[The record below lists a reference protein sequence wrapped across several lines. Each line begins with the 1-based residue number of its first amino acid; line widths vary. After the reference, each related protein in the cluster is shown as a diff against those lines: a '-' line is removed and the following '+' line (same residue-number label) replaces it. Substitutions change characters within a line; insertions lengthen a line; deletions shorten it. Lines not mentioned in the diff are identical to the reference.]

1 MSAIFCKKISLHK
14 IQDIHYDKKNNKF
27 VFKFQVPVQRKYY
40 CRFKDM
46 DFKMPIGS
54 EERAKVLGKALKK
67 LKLKGEIEFK
77 NKEKDE
83 VGKNKP
89 NLKDNLDNMV

>member
-1 MSAIFCKKISLHK
+1 
-14 IQDIHYDKKNNKF
+14 
-27 VFKFQVPVQRKYY
+27 
-40 CRFKDM
+40 M